1 MHGDLMIDRRNIVIP
16 LGFYFLFIG
25 GLIAGAELPALPDLP
40 PLPDLSSSESS
51 GALANS
57 PQLKRDIVLDSA
69 ISRNGLDTQIL
80 EDDGKDLRGSW
91 FKKRHW
97 LLKSREQQEK
107 INSLV
112 LAIQDVGS
120 PLYDSKRASFD
131 KDILSFYEKI
141 GVEKGQ
147 SEGLLELLAPYFDMS
162 FKGKATIASQALE
175 AKLSSSKNYQK
186 YFDTKLLMGQ
196 LKSDLQAI
204 ADLEDAVI
212 SRVDQFE
219 KVTQQA
225 LSKVSEAQKIISD
238 IFSMVSHEAARDGY
252 YSLEGITSY
261 LEAVLKFVKNDL
273 ASDLDKVISLG
284 KTRMDE
290 VSRVVLGIKAV
301 CDELKKDI
309 VDSDKKLEQPS
320 LDGENRDKILI
331 NDQESANNIDRETEI
346 GPNFIEEKSSFIIYA
361 KHFFSWLWAFLFS

>member
-1 MHGDLMIDRRNIVIP
+1 MHGDLMIDRRNILIP
-16 LGFYFLFIG
+16 LGFCLLFIG
-25 GLIAGAELPALPDLP
+25 GLIGGVELAPLPDLP
-40 PLPDLSSSESS
+40 PLPSISSSEPS
-51 GALANS
+51 GLLVAES
-57 PQLKRDIVLDSA
+57 KFKKEIVPDAVVSK
-69 ISRNGLDTQIL
+69 NGLDTQIL

-97 LLKSREQQEK
+97 LLKAREQQEK

-112 LAIQDVGS
+112 LSIQDVSS
-120 PLYDSKRASFD
+120 PMYDSKRAAFD
-131 KDILSFYEKI
+131 KDIVSFYEKV
-141 GVEKGQ
+141 GVGKGQ
-147 SEGLLELLAPYFDMS
+147 TEALLELLAPYFDMS
-162 FKGKATIASQALE
+162 FKGKATVATQALE

-204 ADLEDAVI
+204 ADLEDAVTG
-212 SRVDQFE
+212 RVDQFE

-225 LSKVSEAQKIISD
+225 LSKVSEAQKVISD
-238 IFSMVSHEAARDGY
+238 MFSMVSHDAARDAY

-301 CDELKKDI
+301 CDELKKNI
-309 VDSDKKLEQPS
+309 VDEDKKLEASSQNDVRHDDAAIKDQVLAEDVELEKKGVADS
-320 LDGENRDKILI
+320 TQDG
-331 NDQESANNIDRETEI
+331 
-346 GPNFIEEKSSFIIYA
+346 GSFIGQV
-361 KHFFSWLWAFLFS
+361 KHFFSWLKSLFFL